1 MTNRIIIPLDMEY
14 TSAVSI
20 ADKLDP
26 NICRL
31 KVGNQLFTSSGPKI
45 LKTLHDKGFEI
56 FLDLK
61 FHDIPNTVY
70 ESVRSAA
77 NLGVWMINVHASG
90 GSKMLDASKKALE
103 GFDKPPLLIGVTILT
118 SISEEILIEIGFNN
132 LDKQVK
138 RLTKLAQRSGLDGV
152 VCAASDASKV
162 KQTCGESFLT
172 VTPGIR
178 PKDADLNDQSRTS
191 TPKEAIANGS
201 DFLVIGR
208 PITGSEDPTNALEN
222 IYKDLESLVGGF

>member
-45 LKTLHDKGFEI
+45 VKTLHDKGFEI

-103 GFDKPPLLIGVTILT
+103 GFDKPPLLVGVTILT
-118 SISEEILIEIGFNN
+118 SISEEILTEIGFNN
-132 LDKQVK
+132 LDKQVM

-162 KQTCGESFLT
+162 KQACGESFLT

-178 PKDADLNDQSRTS
+178 PRDADLNDQSRIS

-222 IYKDLESLVGGF
+222 IYKEVS

>member
-1 MTNRIIIPLDMEY
+1 MEY

-45 LKTLHDKGFEI
+45 VKTLHDKGFEI

-118 SISEEILIEIGFNN
+118 SISEEILTEIGFNN
-132 LDKQVK
+132 LDKQVM
-138 RLTKLAQRSGLDGV
+138 RLTKLAERSGLDGV

-178 PKDADLNDQSRTS
+178 PRDADLNDQSRTS

-208 PITGSEDPTNALEN
+208 PITGSEDPTNALDN
-222 IYKDLESLVGGF
+222 IYKEVS

>member
-45 LKTLHDKGFEI
+45 VKTLHDKGFEI

-118 SISEEILIEIGFNN
+118 SISEEILTEVGFNN
-132 LDKQVK
+132 LDKQVM
-138 RLTKLAQRSGLDGV
+138 RLTKLAHRSGLDGV

-178 PKDADLNDQSRTS
+178 PKDADLNDQSRIS

-208 PITGSEDPTNALEN
+208 PITGSEDPKNALEN
-222 IYKDLESLVGGF
+222 IYKEVS

>member
-1 MTNRIIIPLDMEY
+1 MTNRIIIPLDKEY

-45 LKTLHDKGFEI
+45 VKTLHDKGFEI

-103 GFDKPPLLIGVTILT
+103 GFDKPPLLVGVTILT
-118 SISEEILIEIGFNN
+118 SISEEILTEIGFNN
-132 LDKQVK
+132 LDKQVM

-162 KQTCGESFLT
+162 KQACGESFLT

-178 PKDADLNDQSRTS
+178 PRDADLNDQSRTS

-208 PITGSEDPTNALEN
+208 PITGSEDPTNALDN
-222 IYKDLESLVGGF
+222 IYKEVS

>member
-45 LKTLHDKGFEI
+45 VKTLHDKGFEI

-118 SISEEILIEIGFNN
+118 SISEEILTEVGFNN
-132 LDKQVK
+132 LDKQVM
-138 RLTKLAQRSGLDGV
+138 RLTKLTQRSGLDGV

-178 PKDADLNDQSRTS
+178 PKDADLNDQSRIS

-208 PITGSEDPTNALEN
+208 PITGSEDPKNALEN
-222 IYKDLESLVGGF
+222 IYKEVS

>member
-26 NICRL
+26 KICRL

-118 SISEEILIEIGFNN
+118 SISQEILTEIGFNN
-132 LDKQVK
+132 LDKQVM

-222 IYKDLESLVGGF
+222 IYKEVS

>member
-45 LKTLHDKGFEI
+45 VKTLHDKGFEI

-118 SISEEILIEIGFNN
+118 SISEEILTEIGFNN
-132 LDKQVK
+132 LDKQVV

-191 TPKEAIANGS
+191 TRKEAIANGS

-208 PITGSEDPTNALEN
+208 PITGSEDPTNALDN
-222 IYKDLESLVGGF
+222 IYKEVS

>member
-45 LKTLHDKGFEI
+45 VKTLHDKGFEI

-103 GFDKPPLLIGVTILT
+103 GFDKPPLLVGVTILT
-118 SISEEILIEIGFNN
+118 SISEEILTEIGFNN

-138 RLTKLAQRSGLDGV
+138 RLTKLAQRSGMDGV

-222 IYKDLESLVGGF
+222 IYKEVS

>member
-26 NICRL
+26 KICRL

-103 GFDKPPLLIGVTILT
+103 GFDKPPLLVGVTILT
-118 SISEEILIEIGFNN
+118 SISEEILTEIGFNN

-178 PKDADLNDQSRTS
+178 PRDADLNDQSRTS

-222 IYKDLESLVGGF
+222 IYKEVS

>member
-45 LKTLHDKGFEI
+45 VKTLHDKGFEI

-103 GFDKPPLLIGVTILT
+103 GFDKPPLFVGVTILT
-118 SISEEILIEIGFNN
+118 CISGEIMTEIGFYNF
-132 LDKQVK
+132 DMQGM
-138 RLTKLAQRSGLDGV
+138 RLTKLAERSGLDGV

-222 IYKDLESLVGGF
+222 IYKEVS

>member
-45 LKTLHDKGFEI
+45 VKTLHDKGFEI

-70 ESVRSAA
+70 ESVKSAA

-118 SISEEILIEIGFNN
+118 SISEEILTEIGFKN
-132 LDKQVK
+132 LDKQVM

-191 TPKEAIANGS
+191 TPKEAITNGS

-222 IYKDLESLVGGF
+222 I

>member
-45 LKTLHDKGFEI
+45 VKTLHDKGFEI

-103 GFDKPPLLIGVTILT
+103 GFDKPPLLVGVTILT
-118 SISEEILIEIGFNN
+118 SISEEILTEIGFNN
-132 LDKQVK
+132 LDKQVM

-191 TPKEAIANGS
+191 TPKEAITNGS

-222 IYKDLESLVGGF
+222 IYKEVS

>member
-1 MTNRIIIPLDMEY
+1 MEY

-45 LKTLHDKGFEI
+45 VKTLHDKGFEI

-103 GFDKPPLLIGVTILT
+103 GFDKPPLLVGVTILT
-118 SISEEILIEIGFNN
+118 SISEEILTEIGFNN
-132 LDKQVK
+132 LDKQVM
-138 RLTKLAQRSGLDGV
+138 RLTKLAERSGLDGV

-178 PKDADLNDQSRTS
+178 PRDADLNDQSRTS

-222 IYKDLESLVGGF
+222 IHKEVS

>member
-45 LKTLHDKGFEI
+45 VKTLHDKGFEI

-103 GFDKPPLLIGVTILT
+103 GFDKPPLLVGVTILT
-118 SISEEILIEIGFNN
+118 SISEEILTEIGFNN
-132 LDKQVK
+132 LDKQVM

-162 KQTCGESFLT
+162 KQACGESFLT

-178 PKDADLNDQSRTS
+178 PRDADLNDQSRTS

-222 IYKDLESLVGGF
+222 IYKEVS

>member
-1 MTNRIIIPLDMEY
+1 MEY

-45 LKTLHDKGFEI
+45 VKTLHDKGFEI

-118 SISEEILIEIGFNN
+118 SISEEILTEIGFNN
-132 LDKQVK
+132 LDKQVM

-222 IYKDLESLVGGF
+222 IYKEVS

>member
-26 NICRL
+26 KICRL

-103 GFDKPPLLIGVTILT
+103 GFDKPPLLVGVTILT
-118 SISEEILIEIGFNN
+118 SISEEILTEIGFNN
-132 LDKQVK
+132 LDKQVM
-138 RLTKLAQRSGLDGV
+138 RLTKLAERSGLDGV

-178 PKDADLNDQSRTS
+178 PRDADLNDQSRTS

-222 IYKDLESLVGGF
+222 IYKEVS

>member
-45 LKTLHDKGFEI
+45 VKTLHDKGFEI

-103 GFDKPPLLIGVTILT
+103 GFDKPPLLVGVTILT
-118 SISEEILIEIGFNN
+118 SISEEILTEIGFNN
-132 LDKQVK
+132 LDKQVM
-138 RLTKLAQRSGLDGV
+138 RLTKLAERSGLDGV

-208 PITGSEDPTNALEN
+208 PITGSEDPTNALDN
-222 IYKDLESLVGGF
+222 IYKEVS

>member
-45 LKTLHDKGFEI
+45 VKTLHDKGFEI

-118 SISEEILIEIGFNN
+118 SISEEILKEIGFNN
-132 LDKQVK
+132 LDKQVM

-178 PKDADLNDQSRTS
+178 PRDADLNDQSRTS

-222 IYKDLESLVGGF
+222 IYKEVS

>member
-1 MTNRIIIPLDMEY
+1 MEY

-31 KVGNQLFTSSGPKI
+31 KVGNQLFTASGPKI
-45 LKTLHDKGFEI
+45 VKTLHDKGFEI

-77 NLGVWMINVHASG
+77 KLGVWMINVHASG
-90 GSKMLDASKKALE
+90 GSKMLDASRKALE
-103 GFDKPPLLIGVTILT
+103 GFNKPPLLVGVTILT
-118 SISEEILIEIGFNN
+118 SISEEILTEIGFNN
-132 LDKQVK
+132 LDKQVM

-178 PKDADLNDQSRTS
+178 PRDADLNDQSRTS

-208 PITGSEDPTNALEN
+208 PITGSEDPTNALDN
-222 IYKDLESLVGGF
+222 IYKEVS

>member
-1 MTNRIIIPLDMEY
+1 MEY

-45 LKTLHDKGFEI
+45 VKTLHDKGFEI

-103 GFDKPPLLIGVTILT
+103 GFVKPPLLIGVTILT
-118 SISEEILIEIGFNN
+118 SISEEILSEIGFNN
-132 LDKQVK
+132 LDKQVM

-222 IYKDLESLVGGF
+222 IYKEVS

>member
-1 MTNRIIIPLDMEY
+1 MEY

-45 LKTLHDKGFEI
+45 VKTLHDKGFEI

-103 GFDKPPLLIGVTILT
+103 GFDKPPLLVGVTILT
-118 SISEEILIEIGFNN
+118 SISEEILTEIGFNN
-132 LDKQVK
+132 LDKQVM

-152 VCAASDASKV
+152 VCAASDALKV

-178 PKDADLNDQSRTS
+178 PRDADLNDQSRTS

-222 IYKDLESLVGGF
+222 IYKEVS